1 MRVQAAV
8 PSPEAVAVIPV
19 VLVRPAAVAHC
30 PVLRTVP
37 VPSVA
42 VAAIRV
48 AVAAGTASSS

>member
-1 MRVQAAV
+1 
-8 PSPEAVAVIPV
+8 VAVIPV
-19 VLVRPAAVAHC
+19 VLVRPAAAVAPF